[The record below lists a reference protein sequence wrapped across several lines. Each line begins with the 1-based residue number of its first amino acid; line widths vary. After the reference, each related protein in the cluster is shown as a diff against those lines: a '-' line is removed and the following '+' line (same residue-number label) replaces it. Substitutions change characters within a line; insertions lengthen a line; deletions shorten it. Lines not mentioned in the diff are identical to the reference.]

1 MKKIAYLI
9 LSVMALTMTVA
20 CDNYETYGDKKK
32 KERNAISEFLA
43 DSAINVIQESVFNER
58 GQVTDVSKNEYV
70 YLPKSGVYM
79 QIVREGC
86 GTLLEEDKRVNLL
99 LRYTEYNI
107 LDGYDQTSNL
117 YQREPD
123 KMTVSRTGSTYTASF
138 TSGVMYS
145 SYGASVPSGWL
156 VPLQYVKLG
165 RQSDGTNGT
174 ARVRLIVPHTQGH
187 SYASS
192 NVYPC
197 FYEITYQR
205 EK

>member
-1 MKKIAYLI
+1 MKKIAYLM
-9 LSVMALTMTVA
+9 LSVMALAMTVA

-32 KERNAISEFLA
+32 KERNAIAEFLA
-43 DSAINVIQESVFNER
+43 DSAINVIQESAFNER

-70 YLPKSGVYM
+70 YLTKSGVYM
-79 QIVREGC
+79 QIVRKGC
-86 GTLLEEDKRVNLL
+86 GTMLEEDKRVNLL
-99 LRYTEYNI
+99 VRYTEYNI
-107 LDGYDQTSNL
+107 LDKYNQTSDL

-123 KMTVSRTGSTYTASF
+123 KMYVSRTGSTYTASF
-138 TSGVMYS
+138 VSGVMYS

-156 VPLQYVKLG
+156 VPLQYVRLG
-165 RQSDGTNGT
+165 RQSDSASGI